1 MKKIFVCLLAVLLLC
16 GMTAC
21 GASEEPASDTSK
33 EEETQMTQSN
43 ALPKEETYR
52 VLFIGNSYTY
62 YNELWELFRQVGEG
76 AGYTFE
82 VDHVTE
88 GGYYLDQ
95 HADPADPFGKQVEE
109 KLTGDPYDYVVIQE
123 QSTCAFQD
131 YDRFEAAV
139 KDLAARIEKNGAQ
152 CVLYQTWGRQP
163 GSPALSSLGM
173 TNASMTTALI
183 EGYAK
188 AAQAV
193 GASVTPVGA
202 AFYSIVTNEPS
213 INLYDPDTTH
223 PSLEGSYLSAL
234 CHFANITGA
243 DPRETTFDAGLDAE
257 TLTALKQA
265 AYDVCIK

>member
-1 MKKIFVCLLAVLLLC
+1 MKKVLSWLLIAVLLC

-21 GASEEPASDTSK
+21 GSSETPAPDVQN
-33 EEETQMTQSN
+33 EEETQVTQSN
-43 ALPKEETYR
+43 ALPKDKTYR

-62 YNELWELFRQVGEG
+62 YHELWELFRQVGEG

-82 VDHVTE
+82 VDHVTQ

-95 HADPADPFGKQVEE
+95 HANPDDPFGMQVEE

-123 QSTCAFQD
+123 QSTCAFQN
-131 YDRFEAAV
+131 YERFEAAV
-139 KDLAARIEKNGAQ
+139 VDLAARIEKNGAK

-163 GSPALSSLGM
+163 GSPALPSLGM

-183 EGYAK
+183 EGYDK
-188 AAQAV
+188 AAQKV
-193 GASVTPVGA
+193 GAMVTPVGA
-202 AFYSIVTNEPS
+202 AFYSIVTGEPS

-234 CHFANITGA
+234 CHFATITGA
-243 DPRETTFDAGLDAE
+243 DPRETTFTAELDEA
-257 TLTALKQA
+257 TVTALKQA
-265 AYDVCIK
+265 AYDAVF